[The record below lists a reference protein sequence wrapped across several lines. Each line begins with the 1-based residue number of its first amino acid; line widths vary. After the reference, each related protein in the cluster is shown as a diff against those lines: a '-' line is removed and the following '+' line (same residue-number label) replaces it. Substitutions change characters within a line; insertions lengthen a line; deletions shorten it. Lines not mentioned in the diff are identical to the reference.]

1 MAQTKRRKATKK
13 NSDGSQL
20 QREMWGIIFL
30 GFALLLG
37 GALFSLVFGDG
48 RLMGPFGQALALAL
62 FSLLGLGSFLV
73 VVALFSVAWGI
84 FSRRFQLANGRL
96 WLGYTGATICGTVLF
111 WLLFPRYRLHGLSAG
126 GKTGEVLGA
135 LGISLVS
142 HVGSFIL
149 FGVGL
154 LLFLMLATQS
164 SPARTIVAL
173 VEGTVALFAWLGRML
188 SALGRFLVNLF
199 RWEPLED
206 GEEDED
212 GEEEGAGEAEDGET
226 ADAPAGDAARRPQK
240 PLAAD
245 ELNQKKKT
253 PTARNGPA
261 ASKPADVENHR
272 VKTTAPLPS
281 GMPPEIAAEPDGSG
295 QKVPSA
301 RPEQKTGAKP
311 AEAGS
316 AREKPANAAP
326 SPDPA
331 PASEPSGPSP
341 AQGPA
346 AKAEAW
352 EETREEPAGAPERLP
367 AAVAENVA
375 TPAPAEEIP
384 ADSDPVIAGTSEPLS
399 FGPRI
404 IEETIHSG
412 ELAPVTTFTDDWGE
426 FHLPDPELLYY
437 EPPRNVTRDK
447 DHMLALAA
455 RLEQAFQDYKIKG
468 RVQEIHVGPVVTMYE
483 FVPEAGVRVSRI
495 ESLAKDLAMSLAA
508 TRVRIVAPLPGKS
521 AVGIEV
527 PNESPQLVYL
537 KEIVADPAFAQSR
550 SKLTMAMG
558 KDIKGRAV
566 VMDLAKA
573 PHLLIAGTTGSGKS
587 VGVNA
592 MLLSI
597 LFRASP
603 RDVRLILID
612 PKMVEFSVY
621 NDIPHLLLP
630 VVTDPQQ
637 ANLALQWAV
646 REMERRYQALSEL
659 GVRDLADYNQKADAI
674 RQRGIEGAPEHLPF
688 IVIVI
693 DEFADL
699 MMVAAKEVET
709 AVARIAQKAR
719 AVGIHLITAT
729 QRPSTD
735 VITGLIKS
743 NFPTR
748 IAFMVASRID
758 SKVILDQMGAEAL
771 LGNGDMLWSNRG
783 LSPVRVHGAFVSTAE
798 VQAVVDHLRA
808 QGRPS
813 YDMSIV
819 VSPEEDGGFD
829 DEPLDS
835 KWEDALDVVARDRI
849 ASISYIQRRLKIGYN
864 RAARIVERMEH
875 EGIVSPPN
883 GTNQREVLIPPR

>member
-1 MAQTKRRKATKK
+1 MVQVKRKKSAKKAA
-13 NSDGSQL
+13 DGSQL

-37 GALFSLVFGDG
+37 GALISLVFGDG

-62 FSLLGLGSFLV
+62 FSLLGLGSLLV
-73 VVALFSVAWGI
+73 VVALFSVSWGI
-84 FSRRFQLANGRL
+84 FSRRFKVANGRL
-96 WLGYTGATICGTVLF
+96 WLGYTGATLCGTVLF

-126 GKTGEVLGA
+126 GKTGELLGA

-142 HVGSFIL
+142 RVGSFIV

-173 VEGTVALFAWLGRML
+173 VEGTVALSAWIGRML
-188 SALGRFLVNLF
+188 GAIGRFLVNLF
-199 RWEPLED
+199 RWEPLE
-206 GEEDED
+206 EEDE
-212 GEEEGAGEAEDGET
+212 EEENPAKEAEEDKEEGKESEKREERKPKSREPDATEKNAPESPRQEPGMKEEEKPKDASGQNARQRRAASTEPLVAAPAPTASQNKKMDASPMSEET
-226 ADAPAGDAARRPQK
+226 APA
-240 PLAAD
+240 
-245 ELNQKKKT
+245 
-253 PTARNGPA
+253 
-261 ASKPADVENHR
+261 V
-272 VKTTAPLPS
+272 
-281 GMPPEIAAEPDGSG
+281 
-295 QKVPSA
+295 
-301 RPEQKTGAKP
+301 
-311 AEAGS
+311 
-316 AREKPANAAP
+316 EKPANSGQSHQP
-326 SPDPA
+326 PA
-331 PASEPSGPSP
+331 PGAAASPVP
-341 AQGPA
+341 
-346 AKAEAW
+346 
-352 EETREEPAGAPERLP
+352 PAGAAPESAP
-367 AAVAENVA
+367 E
-375 TPAPAEEIP
+375 PEHAPACAPDEDEIIGGS
-384 ADSDPVIAGTSEPLS
+384 APLP

-404 IEETIHSG
+404 IEEPGRTTV
-412 ELAPVTTFTDDWGE
+412 LAPVNGFTDDWGE
-426 FHLPDPELLYY
+426 FKLPDPELLYY
-437 EPPRNVTRDK
+437 EPPKNVLRDK
-447 DHMLALAA
+447 DHMLSLAA
-455 RLEQAFQDYKIKG
+455 RLEQAFLDYKIKG

-527 PNESPQLVYL
+527 PNESPQMVYL
-537 KEIVADPAFAQSR
+537 KEIIADPAFAQSR

-558 KDIKGRAV
+558 KDIKGKAV

-603 RDVRLILID
+603 RDVRMILID
-612 PKMVEFSVY
+612 PKMVEFSIY

-630 VVTDPQQ
+630 VVTDPQM

-646 REMERRYQALSEL
+646 HEMERRYQLLSEL
-659 GVRDLADYNQKADAI
+659 AVRDIADYNQKAEDI
-674 RQRGIEGAPEHLPF
+674 RRRGIENAPEHLPF
-688 IVIVI
+688 IIIVI

-699 MMVAAKEVET
+699 MMVAAKDVET

-758 SKVILDQMGAEAL
+758 SKVILDQMGAETL

-783 LSPVRVHGAFVSTAE
+783 LSPVRVHGAFVSTPE
-798 VQAVVDHLRA
+798 VQAVIEHLRA
-808 QGRPS
+808 QGTPS
-813 YDMSIV
+813 YDMSILEPV
-819 VSPEEDGGFD
+819 EEKGGFE
-829 DEPLDS
+829 DEPLDP
-835 KWEDALDVVARDRI
+835 KWEEALEVVARDRI

-883 GTNQREVLIPPR
+883 GTSQREVLIPPR

>member
-1 MAQTKRRKATKK
+1 MVQSKRRKKSDKK
-13 NSDGSQL
+13 THENSQL
-20 QREMWGIIFL
+20 QREMWGILLL

-37 GALFSLVFGDG
+37 GALLSLVFGDG

-62 FSLLGLGSFLV
+62 FSLLGLGSLLV
-73 VVALFSVAWGI
+73 VVALFSVSWGI
-84 FSRRFQLANGRL
+84 FSRRFTLADGRL

-111 WLLFPRYRLHGLSAG
+111 WLLFPHYRLHGLSAG

-135 LGISLVS
+135 LGLSLVS
-142 HVGSFIL
+142 RVGSFIV
-149 FGVGL
+149 FGMAL

-164 SPARTIVAL
+164 SPAKTIVAL
-173 VEGTVALFAWLGRML
+173 VEGTVALFTWLGRML
-188 SALGRFLVNLF
+188 GVIGRFLVNLF
-199 RWEPLED
+199 RWEPLDVED
-206 GEEDED
+206 AEDEEDNEPED
-212 GEEEGAGEAEDGET
+212 IQDDNSTHVEKT
-226 ADAPAGDAARRPQK
+226 PLQQDAAQVC
-240 PLAAD
+240 D
-245 ELNQKKKT
+245 E
-253 PTARNGPA
+253 A
-261 ASKPADVENHR
+261 
-272 VKTTAPLPS
+272 
-281 GMPPEIAAEPDGSG
+281 MPEAAENS
-295 QKVPSA
+295 
-301 RPEQKTGAKP
+301 EQKTKKKVPFRNSPEKQVGNTKPFVTAVPLPASAENGTDIQTPSVKRDVTTEVKTSISSSVSIPNGGSVSNDVNLSDESISDGAD
-311 AEAGS
+311 EIIAGS
-316 AREKPANAAP
+316 V
-326 SPDPA
+326 
-331 PASEPSGPSP
+331 EPM
-341 AQGPA
+341 
-346 AKAEAW
+346 
-352 EETREEPAGAPERLP
+352 L
-367 AAVAENVA
+367 
-375 TPAPAEEIP
+375 
-384 ADSDPVIAGTSEPLS
+384 

-404 IEETIHSG
+404 IEEVSTSQ
-412 ELAPVTTFTDDWGE
+412 ELVHVNSFTDDWGE
-426 FHLPDPELLYY
+426 FQLPDPELLYY
-437 EPPRNVTRDK
+437 EPPKTVTRNK
-447 DHMLALAA
+447 EHMLSLAA
-455 RLEQAFQDYKIKG
+455 RLEQAFLDYKIKG
-468 RVQEIHVGPVVTMYE
+468 QVQEIHVGPVVTMYE

-527 PNESPQLVYL
+527 PNESPQIVYL
-537 KEIVADPAFAQSR
+537 KEIVADASFAQSR

-558 KDIKGRAV
+558 KDIKGKAV

-612 PKMVEFSVY
+612 PKMVEFSIY

-630 VVTDPQQ
+630 VVTDPQM

-646 REMERRYQALSEL
+646 REMERRYQLLSEMM
-659 GVRDLADYNQKADAI
+659 VRDVADYNQKVDGI
-674 RQRGIEGAPEHLPF
+674 RNRGIEGVPEHLPF

-771 LGNGDMLWSNRG
+771 LGNGDMLLSNRG
-783 LSPVRVHGAFVSTAE
+783 LAPVRVHGAFVSTAE
-798 VQAVVDHLRA
+798 VQAVVDYLRA
-808 QGRPS
+808 QGMPS

-819 VSPEEDGGFD
+819 APPDDRSEFEE
-829 DEPLDS
+829 EPLDS
-835 KWEDALDVVARDRI
+835 KWEDAIDVVARDRI

-864 RAARIVERMEH
+864 RAARIVERMER
-875 EGIVSPPN
+875 EGIVSAPN